1 MIHDELDRILS
12 KEEEVVP
19 SSGFTA
25 SVMEAV
31 RREASAP
38 PAIPFPWLR
47 ALPGIVVAVLTL
59 AGVAVQVVIELV
71 RTFSAPQA
79 AVELPAWFDPSLWTS
94 ILKAPHCVAAIWV
107 TLALLVSLASLMLSM
122 CLTSSRV

>member
-12 KEEEVVP
+12 NEEEILP

-47 ALPGIVVAVLTL
+47 ALPGIIVAGATL
-59 AGVAVQVVIELV
+59 VAVAVQLVIQLV
-71 RTFSAPQA
+71 RVFSAPQSP
-79 AVELPAWFDPSLWTS
+79 VELPSWLGPSMWAS
-94 ILKAPHCVAAIWV
+94 ILKAPLGVAGIWV
-107 TLALLVSLASLMLSM
+107 TLALLASLASLMLSM
-122 CLTSSRV
+122 RLTSART